1 MNKEEINYLH
11 KESKKL
17 LQELHDMKYK
27 KEIEKLQERINKAL
41 EIVDN
46 INKQYEEI
54 KDKDL
59 ITNRVVDISVIQE
72 IEKRL
77 KGEDN
82 EWYRIFIRYINI
94 HSDICYWVCDSSF
107 IYD

>member
-1 MNKEEINYLH
+1 MNKER
-11 KESKKL
+11 
-17 LQELHDMKYK
+17 
-27 KEIEKLQERINKAL
+27 IEKIIKELEKNNIEYEIVNNDYNLLNDYKIKMYELGDIPNYFLIEELQNRIDKAL

-54 KDKDL
+54 PDKDL

-77 KGEDN
+77 KGE
-82 EWYRIFIRYINI
+82 E
-94 HSDICYWVCDSSF
+94 
-107 IYD
+107 